1 MATRQLEWSVEQ
13 LSISEGFALGL
24 RAGGLSD
31 WDSHVAANLG
41 ICGGT

>member
-1 MATRQLEWSVEQ
+1 MATRQLEWPVEQ
-13 LSISEGFALGL
+13 LSTSEGFALGL

-31 WDSHVAANLG
+31 WGSNVAAHLG